1 MNFEMIKGQQANIV
15 YFSDQL
21 ITRGFES
28 TYKQILSALE
38 KHGIKNDLLKSTNDI
53 WCRDY
58 MPIQLDK
65 DRFVQFRYEPSYLKE
80 YLELQ
85 SDTKIVCKENRINP
99 KFSKIN
105 LDGGNVVNWT
115 DRAIVSDRIFQEN
128 PEYTDKSKLI
138 SELEKLLEVELIVIP
153 QINTDITG
161 HADGMVRFLDKST
174 LIGNSLGQEFVYW
187 EKGMTKILKDHNIQY
202 IDVPFFEHK
211 DKKYPE
217 TAVGVYVNFLE
228 IGQLILLPIFEIEG
242 NHDKEVFDLF
252 KASYPDRIIE
262 TININEIGFNGG
274 LLNCISWTIEE

>member
-1 MNFEMIKGQQANIV
+1 MIKGQQTNKV
-15 YFSDQL
+15 YFSSQL

-28 TYKQILSALE
+28 TYKRILLVLE
-38 KHGIKNDLLKSTNDI
+38 KHGIKNGLLQGTNDI

-58 MPIQLDK
+58 MPIQLEK
-65 DRFVQFRYEPSYLKE
+65 ERFVQFRYEPSYLKE

-85 SDTKIVCKENRINP
+85 SDTRAVCNENRINP

-115 DRAIVSDRIFQEN
+115 DRAIISDRIFQEN
-128 PEYTDKSKLI
+128 PEYINKTKLI
-138 SELEKLLEVELIVIP
+138 SELEELLEVELIVIP
-153 QINTDITG
+153 QINLDMTG

-174 LIGNSLGQEFVYW
+174 LIGNSLNQELMYW
-187 EKGMTKILKDHNIQY
+187 KKGMTKILKDHNIEY
-202 IDVPFFEHK
+202 LDVPFFEHK
-211 DKKYPE
+211 DKKHTE

-242 NHDKEVFDLF
+242 NHDEEVYDLF
-252 KASYPDRIIE
+252 RAFYPDRIIE
-262 TININEIGFNGG
+262 TININEIAFNGG